1 MLIEAR
7 STKRISERNC
17 RNETRNQFDEGE
29 DMKWLILLLPIGVT
43 CVSFSMF
50 ALAAV
55 EEERTKRNLSARK
68 TKTNVNKRK
77 Q

>member
-1 MLIEAR
+1 
-7 STKRISERNC
+7 
-17 RNETRNQFDEGE
+17 
-29 DMKWLILLLPIGVT
+29 MKWLILLLPIGVT